1 MSDQISI
8 TGIRGMGRHG
18 VFEHERAKGQEF
30 LVDVE
35 LSVSTRSAASSDD
48 LADTVDY
55 GAVAQAV
62 HALVVGPPV
71 DLIETLAEH
80 IAAACLSFAGVQ
92 SVVVTVHKPHAPI
105 DVPFG
110 DVAVQIERSRD
121 A

>member
-1 MSDQISI
+1 MSDQIFI

-30 LVDVE
+30 LIDVE
-35 LSVSTRSAASSDD
+35 LSVSTQSAAVSDD

-55 GAVAQAV
+55 GAVAEAV
-62 HALVVGPPV
+62 HGLVVGPPV
-71 DLIETLAEH
+71 DLIETLGEQ
-80 IAAACLSFAGVQ
+80 IASACLAFPGVHA
-92 SVVVTVHKPHAPI
+92 VAVTVHKPHAPI

-110 DVAVQIERSRD
+110 DVAVRIERGRD